1 MIDNLVKVMMSAW
14 WSTVSLLLSGYILC
28 CLTVYCANLL
38 RKHFFY
44 KNKLT
49 AKQSNTFIAVICAIF
64 VALSLHSYNLVK
76 SEKKF
81 LSMLEN
87 GIALKSVK
95 GSLISVHSYNEDWDL
110 VHFKVGEQ
118 VFYYR
123 LEEVGRFDFDLN
135 QKELQKF
142 EGDLVEVKFT
152 ETGRIVSLKILGE
165 GNI

>member
-1 MIDNLVKVMMSAW
+1 
-14 WSTVSLLLSGYILC
+14 
-28 CLTVYCANLL
+28 
-38 RKHFFY
+38 
-44 KNKLT
+44 
-49 AKQSNTFIAVICAIF
+49 
-64 VALSLHSYNLVK
+64 
-76 SEKKF
+76 
-81 LSMLEN
+81 MLEN